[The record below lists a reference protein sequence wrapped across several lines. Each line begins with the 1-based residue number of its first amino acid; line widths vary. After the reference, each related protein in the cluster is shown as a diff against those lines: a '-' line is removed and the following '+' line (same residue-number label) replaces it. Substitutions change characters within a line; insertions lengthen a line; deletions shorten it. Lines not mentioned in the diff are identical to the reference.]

1 MSFSSNRKISL
12 CLFSGDA
19 HEFLSDL
26 VDYLHDELAAP
37 LMPPAEEPAST
48 QTTEANATT
57 EAGED
62 GRTSRL
68 ENKDP
73 NEEWKEKEDKDTA
86 AKTETS
92 ATEVQH
98 DHGVLPTDEFFH
110 LNVRVCLTCDSCGYS
125 RSKDEMY
132 RHLSVD
138 VGMDSDIDKCTVE
151 HSLQQFF
158 QPEMRELKCE
168 KCDAGKTATQTMEII
183 SWLVRIL

>member
-1 MSFSSNRKISL
+1 MCVHY
-12 CLFSGDA
+12 CLSGDA

-37 LMPPAEEPAST
+37 LMPPAEEIAIT
-48 QTTEANATT
+48 QTTEASTT
-57 EAGED
+57 TKAGEG

-73 NEEWKEKEDKDTA
+73 NEEGKEKEDKGA
-86 AKTETS
+86 
-92 ATEVQH
+92 

-138 VGMDSDIDKCTVE
+138 VGIDSDIDKCTVE
-151 HSLQQFF
+151 RSLQQFF

-168 KCDAGKTATQTMEII
+168 KCDAGKSATQTMEII
-183 SWLVRIL
+183 SWLVCILC